1 MKVEVLGSGCY
12 KCIKLEAL
20 VNEML
25 LELGASGIEVVRVND
40 ERQIR
45 RYMPL
50 DDTPGLMIDGT
61 LVSTREVPER
71 ERLKRW
77 LSVA

>member
-12 KCIKLEAL
+12 KCIKLAAL

-25 LELGASGIEVVRVND
+25 LEMGASGIKVVRVSD

-45 RYMPL
+45 RHMPL
-50 DDTPGLMIDGT
+50 DDTLP
-61 LVSTREVPER
+61 
-71 ERLKRW
+71 
-77 LSVA
+77 AC